1 MKPESVFD
9 EMELSND
16 IIKKTVTNLKT
27 MRYFE
32 LCVIGKSK
40 RHTLFG
46 LSDFC
51 ARRNRLMVITK
62 AFKQKNLHRTKKT
75 EGLKRVEHMLD
86 ILELF

>member
-1 MKPESVFD
+1 
-9 EMELSND
+9 MELSTD

-40 RHTLFG
+40 RHMLCG

-62 AFKQKNLHRTKKT
+62 AFKEK
-75 EGLKRVEHMLD
+75 GLKRAKTGVGLKRFDHTLD
-86 ILELF
+86 ILEFF